1 MRRVFVCSV
10 PQLFGIKPRVGE
22 SGDCRGNLFAVLFI
36 GHAVP
41 FIVCGE
47 HRYFGISVTDAF
59 VGDLGKEKLGL

>member
-1 MRRVFVCSV
+1 MCSV

-41 FIVCGE
+41 FVFSGE